1 MTTLTLPATIYGELV
16 KHLSQGPEEQVAFL
30 YGDAGNKGDELSTS
44 ELYRVPPEGFVG
56 QSSHHLALA
65 DDVRGEVISR
75 AWEHGGALIEA
86 HSHPGARE
94 AEFSPTDLSG
104 FEEWVPHVRWRLQ
117 GATYIALVFAENDF
131 DALVWAGESHDP
143 TSLRRLCS
151 GDRELQPSNLT
162 LESFSGER

>member
-1 MTTLTLPATIYGELV
+1 MTTLTLPATTYGELV
-16 KHLSQGPEEQVAFL
+16 KHLGQGPEEQVAFL
-30 YGDAGNKGDELSTS
+30 YGDAGNKSEELSAN

-75 AWEHGGALIEA
+75 AWEYGGALIEA

-94 AEFSPTDLSG
+94 AEFSPTDLIG

-117 GATYIALVFAENDF
+117 GASYIALVFAGNDF
-131 DALVWAGESHDP
+131 DALVWAGESNDP
-143 TSLRRLCS
+143 APLRRLRT
-151 GDRELQPSNLT
+151 GDRDLQPSNLT
-162 LESFSGER
+162 FESSSGER